1 MLIIFYDTKNIR
13 DLKII
18 EIFLNENTYSY
29 HYNIIVKIK
38 VNLKINFNKYSKMF
52 INMHFYK

>member
-1 MLIIFYDTKNIR
+1 MRVQL
-13 DLKII
+13 
-18 EIFLNENTYSY
+18 LNENTYSY